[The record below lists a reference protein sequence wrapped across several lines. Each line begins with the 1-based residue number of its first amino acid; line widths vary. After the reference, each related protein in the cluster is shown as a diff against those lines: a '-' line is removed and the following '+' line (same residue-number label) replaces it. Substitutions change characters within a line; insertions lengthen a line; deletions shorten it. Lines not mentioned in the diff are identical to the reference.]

1 MRHAW
6 LVVWALSVGVG
17 VARAEEAKKP
27 AAAQAAQAAQA
38 DKAAQASE
46 SAEQLLDRAGQIR
59 RQSFKKSGE
68 EKRKI
73 LEDAISAYG
82 VVAERHAQDERSCAE
97 AAFRI
102 GELQRSLG
110 DTAAAAAAFEL
121 AASRGKAAPR
131 FASRAQNELAHILR
145 RAGKPNE
152 AIAAYRRV
160 LDEYPNEE
168 GEGAKALTWIGRI
181 QERAGDGA
189 AARSTWMSIAEK
201 TPTQAVA
208 AVRAA
213 DLAALS
219 LLKAGNKDD
228 ARNVIDAVRKRF
240 ADSPY
245 WTADVEEALG
255 RMRSLR
261 QLDGGSAPAEAD
273 DDE

>member
-1 MRHAW
+1 MSVRHVW
-6 LVVWALSVGVG
+6 LIVWALASIAGF
-17 VARAEEAKKP
+17 ARAEEAG
-27 AAAQAAQAAQA
+27 
-38 DKAAQASE
+38 KAATAKAAE
-46 SAEQLLDRAGQIR
+46 SAEQVLDRAGQIR
-59 RQSFKKSGE
+59 RQSFKKTGE

-73 LEDAISAYG
+73 LEEAIATYG
-82 VVAERHAQDERSCAE
+82 AVSVQFAQDERACAE

-110 DTAAAAAAFEL
+110 DTAAAAAAFEQ
-121 AASRGKAAPR
+121 AAARGKAAPR
-131 FASRAQNELAHILR
+131 FAARAQNELAHILR

-160 LDEYPNEE
+160 LDEFPHEE
-168 GEGAKALTWIGRI
+168 TEGAKSLTWIGRV

-189 AARSTWMSIAEK
+189 SARSTWLSIADK

-228 ARNVIDAVRKRF
+228 ARKVIEAVRKRF

-255 RMRSLR
+255 RMRSAR
-261 QLDGGSAPAEAD
+261 QLDGSAAPAETD